1 MNQSDK
7 PHILVVDDDSGLRRV
22 LQRFLKGNGF
32 AVTLASSAVEA
43 EKLLAQESYS
53 LMVLDIMMPTESGID
68 FLARIRGK
76 QTLPVLLYSALDKSD
91 MRLAGLKLGAD
102 DYLVKSAPPEE
113 LILRIRAILRR
124 TETGGSLAAGETT
137 PTSQAVPQAAPQAP
151 ESTTSGAIKLAGFS
165 FDPKLG
171 RLTRGKETHTL
182 SESHARL
189 LALLYAAPGQT
200 MRREE
205 LAEVLAQAVGEKLQK
220 RSVDAQISR
229 LRHSLNE
236 IDPALAKC
244 LQTLRRRGYRLLPDE
259 AV

>member
-102 DYLVKSAPPEE
+102 DYLVKSA
-113 LILRIRAILRR
+113 
-124 TETGGSLAAGETT
+124 
-137 PTSQAVPQAAPQAP
+137 
-151 ESTTSGAIKLAGFS
+151 ST
-165 FDPKLG
+165 
-171 RLTRGKETHTL
+171 
-182 SESHARL
+182 
-189 LALLYAAPGQT
+189 
-200 MRREE
+200 
-205 LAEVLAQAVGEKLQK
+205 
-220 RSVDAQISR
+220 
-229 LRHSLNE
+229 
-236 IDPALAKC
+236 
-244 LQTLRRRGYRLLPDE
+244 
-259 AV
+259 